1 MREKVSEGG
10 RKENEI
16 LIDYFPSSTESA
28 GSMEHLNTSSSSSDI
43 ERLSFHSRDSPD
55 FELLSDT
62 SSDMGENSHA
72 STVRPTMTAS
82 NGAELFHSPMKGVQ
96 TSYGQSNGSD
106 LFHTNQD
113 SGFGSAVNSAVTTN
127 AFYEPEDDDES
138 DEELEMPTLNDQPE
152 TFTRLLS
159 LTSCGSAPSSEYE
172 TEGESRSTDSRSRA
186 SRKPRLSPTD
196 SPRLGSRNQR
206 SKMSSASSTEAL
218 AVPKAPVQ
226 LEPVGLF
233 WDIENCPV
241 PVTKSAFALAT
252 KMRKEFFKG
261 KREAEFMCVCD
272 ITKER
277 KEVVEA
283 LSKAHVS

>member
-1 MREKVSEGG
+1 
-10 RKENEI
+10 
-16 LIDYFPSSTESA
+16 
-28 GSMEHLNTSSSSSDI
+28 MEHLNTSSSSSDI

-62 SSDMGENSHA
+62 SSDTGENLHA
-72 STVRPTMTAS
+72 STS
-82 NGAELFHSPMKGVQ
+82 NNELVELFHSPMKGVRAHFA
-96 TSYGQSNGSD
+96 QSNGSD
-106 LFHTNQD
+106 LLQTNPD
-113 SGFGSAVNSAVTTN
+113 SGFGSAGNSAVTMN
-127 AFYEPEDDDES
+127 AFLEPEDDESEEEEEDE
-138 DEELEMPTLNDQPE
+138 DELNLSSQPE

-159 LTSCGSAPSSEYE
+159 LTSCPSSEYE
-172 TEGESRSTDSRSRA
+172 TEGESRSSDLRSRA

-196 SPRLGSRNQR
+196 SPRPGSRNQR
-206 SKMSSASSTEAL
+206 TKMSSASSTEAL
-218 AVPKAPVQ
+218 AAPKAPAQ